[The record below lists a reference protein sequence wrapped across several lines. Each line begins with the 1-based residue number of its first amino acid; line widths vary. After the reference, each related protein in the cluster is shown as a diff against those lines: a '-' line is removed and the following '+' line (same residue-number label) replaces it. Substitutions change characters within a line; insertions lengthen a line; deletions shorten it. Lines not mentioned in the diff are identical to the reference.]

1 MLMKRILAI
10 IALVAVVSA
19 FLLSQNSAGAAPLT
33 AAGGSTD
40 IEVTVSITGFSA
52 ANYSV
57 PSGTTV
63 FDLMRDNMPVS
74 YQEFPGL
81 GAMVT
86 CIRTLCQNSTH
97 YWQYYVNGALA
108 PVGAPEYKIDKPM
121 RIEWRLEIPVF

>member
-1 MLMKRILAI
+1 MKRILAI
-10 IALVAVVSA
+10 IALVAVAAA
-19 FLLSQNSAGAAPLT
+19 FLLSQNSVGAAPV
-33 AAGGSTD
+33 APVQGNSD
-40 IEVTVSITGFSA
+40 VEVTVSITGFAPS
-52 ANYSV
+52 NYSV

-63 FDLMRDNMPVS
+63 FDLMRENMPVS

-81 GAMVT
+81 GAMLT

-108 PVGAPEYKIDKPM
+108 PVGAPAYKIDKPI